1 MVCALSYPNG
11 MSLVFPALI
20 LVVERIVSLIA
31 IASEILE

>member
-1 MVCALSYPNG
+1 